1 MHYISFYGGSWT
13 KMTGDFD
20 EQQFLAEL
28 GQKVR
33 NLRALRGMSRKT
45 LANVS
50 GLSERYIAQMESG
63 QGNVSILLMLRLTRA
78 MGGRLD
84 DALPNSQDHADWLL
98 IRDLLQRAS
107 PGQVAAAK
115 RLLSGASEQAAN
127 APRVALIG
135 LRGAGKST
143 LGRMVAET
151 LGWQFLELNREIECE
166 TGIAIGEIFAIY
178 GQEGYRRL
186 EQTALQHVIE
196 RPGPLLLAT
205 AGGIVAEPVTY
216 DLLLGSF
223 HTIWLRAQPQE
234 HMQRVLDQGDLRPMG
249 GDKAAIDDLKAILL
263 SREPLYARAEKQV
276 DTSGLELEV
285 AANRLLQA
293 VRECAAVA

>member
-1 MHYISFYGGSWT
+1 
-13 KMTGDFD
+13 MTGDFD
-20 EQQFLAEL
+20 EQVFLAEL
-28 GQKVR
+28 GKKVR

-45 LANVS
+45 LAGVS

-78 MGGRLD
+78 MGVRLD

-98 IRDLLQRAS
+98 IRDLLQRAT
-107 PGQVAAAK
+107 PAQVAATK
-115 RLLSGASEQAAN
+115 RLLSGASETSAA

-143 LGRMVAET
+143 LGRMVAEK
-151 LGWQFLELNREIECE
+151 LGWQFLELNREIERE
-166 TGIAIGEIFAIY
+166 TGIAIAEIFAIY

-205 AGGIVAEPVTY
+205 AGGIVAEPVTF

-223 HTIWLRAQPQE
+223 HTIWLRAQPEE
-234 HMQRVLDQGDLRPMG
+234 HMQRVREQGDMRPMG
-249 GDKAAIDDLKAILL
+249 GEHSAMDDLKAILL
-263 SREPLYARAEKQV
+263 SRTPLYARADREV
-276 DTSGLELEV
+276 DTSGLEVET
-285 AANRLLQA
+285 AAAELLKA
-293 VRECAAVA
+293 VQECASLETA